1 MTRTGLLFVM
11 SAPSG
16 TGKSSLARRVLDRTE
31 HLAFSVSHTTRA
43 PRSDERDGRE
53 YHFIDE
59 KQFRAMVSRDEFL
72 EWAEVHGSLYGTSGG
87 PARRILESGRDL
99 LLDIDV
105 QGAAQVRRSLPE
117 AVTIFIL
124 PPDFETLRQRLV
136 ARGMDPPAQLERRL
150 AAARAEAGEFR
161 RYDYVVVNHDL
172 DQAAEEVRSVVISE
186 RRRTSR
192 MEEAAQEIL
201 ATFEEANT

>member
-1 MTRTGLLFVM
+1 
-11 SAPSG
+11 
-16 TGKSSLARRVLDRTE
+16 
-31 HLAFSVSHTTRA
+31 
-43 PRSDERDGRE
+43 
-53 YHFIDE
+53 
-59 KQFRAMVSRDEFL
+59 
-72 EWAEVHGSLYGTSGG
+72 SLYGTSAG

-105 QGAAQVRRSLPE
+105 QGAAQVRRRLPE